1 MKSTSVKMNNGMIY
15 QYALALS
22 EALSDNDLQM
32 PVAVL
37 FSIEKNKQTLMAVAQ
52 DVEKYRMDIIKKYG
66 EEVNGNYNVPQD
78 KIEIANKELKD
89 LFSIEQEVKI
99 YKFNIEDLGDIKLT
113 SSQMNAILF
122 MIED

>member
-1 MKSTSVKMNNGMIY
+1 MKNVSIKMNNGMIY
-15 QYALALS
+15 QYALTLN
-22 EALSDNDLQM
+22 EALNDNDLQM
-32 PVAVL
+32 PVAVI

-66 EEVNGNYNVPQD
+66 KEVDGNYNVPQD

-89 LFSIEQEVKI
+89 LFSIEQEVNI

-113 SSQMNAILF
+113 SNQMNAILF

>member
-1 MKSTSVKMNNGMIY
+1 MKSVSIKMNNGMIY
-15 QYALALS
+15 QYALALN
-22 EALSDNDLQM
+22 EALNDNDLQM
-32 PVAVL
+32 PVAVI
-37 FSIEKNKQTLMAVAQ
+37 FSIEKNKQTLMTVAQ

-78 KIEIANKELKD
+78 KIEIANKELQD
-89 LFSIEQEVKI
+89 LFSIEQEIKI

-113 SSQMNAILF
+113 SNQMNAILF

>member
-22 EALSDNDLQM
+22 EALSDNDLQI

-37 FSIEKNKQTLMAVAQ
+37 FSIEKNKQTLMAIAQ
-52 DVEKYRMDIIKKYG
+52 DVEKYRIDIIKKYG
-66 EEVNGNYNVPQD
+66 EEVNGNYNVPKD

-113 SSQMNAILF
+113 SNQMNAILF

>member
-1 MKSTSVKMNNGMIY
+1 MKSVSIKMNNGMIY
-15 QYALALS
+15 QYALTLN
-22 EALSDNDLQM
+22 EVLNDNDLQM
-32 PVAVL
+32 PVAVI

-66 EEVNGNYNVPQD
+66 EEVDGNYNVPQD
-78 KIEIANKELKD
+78 KIEIANKELQD
-89 LFSIEQEVKI
+89 LFSIEQEINI

-113 SSQMNAILF
+113 SNQMNAILF